1 MGLGKRLW
9 TLWRLRPWVAACVLV
24 AALVAV
30 WSVAKISLSPPR
42 LTARALEI
50 ASATTHVV
58 VDTPRSSVLDLRQ
71 NTYDFQALT
80 QRAVLLGNVIANGTV
95 RQAIAARVHIPV
107 AALQVAAPL
116 TAKQPRAESGSG
128 RQPSVGDITKSTNQ
142 YQLSIQVNPT
152 VPILDIYAE
161 APTPDSAATLA
172 NAAVDGLHDYLAQ
185 LAQTQQ
191 IPSQDQIRLLQLG
204 RARGT
209 VINQGIDWQVGVLVF
224 LLTLSFACAT
234 TIFVSRVRSGWRMAA
249 LADQHAST

>member
-1 MGLGKRLW
+1 M
-9 TLWRLRPWVAACVLV
+9 LRAA

-42 LTARALEI
+42 LTPRALEI
-50 ASATTHVV
+50 ASATTVVV
-58 VDTPRSSVLDLRQ
+58 VDTPISSVLDLRQ

-107 AALQVAAPL
+107 TALQVAVRRPRSNRAPN
-116 TAKQPRAESGSG
+116 PDRE
-128 RQPSVGDITKSTNQ
+128 QPSVGDITKSTNQ

-161 APTPDSAATLA
+161 APMPDRAATLA

-185 LAQTQQ
+185 LGAD
-191 IPSQDQIRLLQLG
+191 PADSVPGPDPPAPARPGPRNRDQPGNRLAGRRTCLPVDALIRVVPDDDL
-204 RARGT
+204 R
-209 VINQGIDWQVGVLVF
+209 
-224 LLTLSFACAT
+224 
-234 TIFVSRVRSGWRMAA
+234 
-249 LADQHAST
+249 LAGP